1 MLIGEWNETLLTWFF
16 SRRPLERAYLR
27 IDDGELDRLN
37 AEQALR
43 LDSPADDLIAAIREE
58 VQGAPSLR
66 WLRRQGDE
74 WRSRSDPD
82 EAPPWL
88 AVLALSVLVVARE
101 TERGSLAFYP
111 PFSEALGLT
120 TALTQVDYEE
130 SLYKWWV
137 DLAKWLTDINE
148 GKRGLPSWRRI
159 PHPGPRCVIGH
170 PYTQVLLRRE
180 DSRDIDT
187 FLRSLGQVGHGDLEV
202 TDPATAGADLLRRLR
217 QWAAQRRVSGRLWD
231 ILHGT
236 RREASDSL
244 QYMLLDRLLDE
255 IDATGARSPER
266 EARLAVTLDDWTDRR
281 LRFSAIAPAS
291 VVSWEHQTLDFDGQ
305 TVGPLEEGEPYPTP
319 IPVDAIALNDG
330 VSVLAGSDVTL
341 VYRPSDV
348 VALAARDWSMW
359 CSVDDA
365 EAGETV
371 YLLVADTAAIRLR
384 RLLDSFGLASI
395 DGVPEGWKLYG
406 PSPLASGDNL
416 DALGLPIRKP
426 WQAVPRLVGGL
437 EVARRSFLLGGP
449 PAVIVPSGD
458 TEMPLRLD
466 GDPLDA
472 ALGDALT
479 IDLTSLNLGTGHHK
493 IDVGP
498 YRLTFELHT
507 FDELPIVAESVGRT
521 RLGAF
526 APVDGGDGE
535 PVFIGAARRPTAA
548 YDPAVLAPIGAR
560 MVVLGLPGHAAEC
573 SAHMGAWA
581 VDAGL
586 PQLVFEPAQGSSYSG
601 GRRPIHPIRWMAV
614 QEHPASAWSVTQVQ
628 RTTEPGQEAEETAA
642 SSLARDVVSEIGT
655 APMVL
660 RDGHPDDSVAAGQ
673 EWAEYARSVKAA
685 P

>member
-16 SRRPLERAYLR
+16 SRRHLERVYLR

-37 AEQALR
+37 VEHALR
-43 LDSPADDLIAAIREE
+43 LDSPADDLIRAVRKE

-66 WLRRQGDE
+66 RLRQQGDG

-88 AVLALSVLVVARE
+88 AVLALSVLIVARQ
-101 TERGSLAFYP
+101 TERGSHAFYP

-120 TALTQVDYEE
+120 TVLTQVDYEE
-130 SLYKWWV
+130 SLYRWWV
-137 DLAKWLTDINE
+137 DLAKWLTDVNQ
-148 GKRGLPSWRRI
+148 GGRGLPSWRRI
-159 PHPGPRCVIGH
+159 PHSGPRCVIGH

-180 DSRDIDT
+180 DSRDIDA
-187 FLRSLGQVGHGDLEV
+187 FLRSLGQVGPGDLEI
-202 TDPATAGADLLRRLR
+202 TDSATAGADLLRRLR
-217 QWAAQRRVSGRLWD
+217 QWAAQRRVSARLWD
-231 ILHGT
+231 ILHGI

-255 IDATGARSPER
+255 VDATGARSLER

-291 VVSWEHQTLDFDGQ
+291 TGLWESQTLEIDGQ

-319 IPVDAIALNDG
+319 IPVDATALNDG
-330 VSVLAGSDVTL
+330 LSVVAGSDITL

-348 VALAARDWSMW
+348 VALASRDWSMW

-365 EAGETV
+365 EPNETV
-371 YLLVADTAAIRLR
+371 YLLVADTAATRLR
-384 RLLDSFGLASI
+384 RLLDDFALASI
-395 DGVPEGWKLYG
+395 NGVPEGWKLYG
-406 PSPLASGDNL
+406 PSPLASSDNL
-416 DALGLPIRKP
+416 DALGLPIREA

-437 EVARRSFLLGGP
+437 EVARRSYLVGGP
-449 PAVIVPSGD
+449 PAVIVPSD
-458 TEMPLRLD
+458 NTEMPLRLD
-466 GDPLDA
+466 GDPFDSHLRDA
-472 ALGDALT
+472 ST
-479 IDLTSLNLGTGHHK
+479 IYLTSVDLGAGHHQV
-493 IDVGP
+493 DVGP
-498 YRLTFELHT
+498 YRLNFELHT
-507 FDELPIVAESVGRT
+507 FAELPIVAETVGRT

-526 APVDGGDGE
+526 GPVDGGAGG
-535 PVFIGAARRPTAA
+535 PVFIGAARRPKAA
-548 YDPAVLAPIGAR
+548 YDPAVLAPIGTR
-560 MVVLGLPGHAAEC
+560 MVALGLPGHAAEC
-573 SAHMGAWA
+573 SAHMAAWA

-586 PQLVFEPAQGSSYSG
+586 PQLVFEPAHGSSYSG
-601 GRRPIHPIRWMAV
+601 GRRPVHPIRWIAV

-628 RTTEPGQEAEETAA
+628 RPTEPGQEAEQTGA

-655 APMVL
+655 APTVM

-673 EWAEYARSVKAA
+673 EWAKYARSVRAA